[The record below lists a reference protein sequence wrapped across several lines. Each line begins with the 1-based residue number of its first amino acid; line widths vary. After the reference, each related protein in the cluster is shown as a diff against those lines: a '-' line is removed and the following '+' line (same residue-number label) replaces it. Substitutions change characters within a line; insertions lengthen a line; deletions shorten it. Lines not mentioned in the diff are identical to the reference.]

1 MTGAL
6 AAPGRTMVTMAIDA
20 YVNAGNTL
28 RQIAETRPSAHER
41 GLNLEKKSEILK
53 QLRIQFENGRKMF
66 NFALVNA
73 STYTYFSSK
82 QVFDI
87 KPALLF

>member
-1 MTGAL
+1 
-6 AAPGRTMVTMAIDA
+6 MVTMAIDA

-28 RQIAETRPSAHER
+28 RQIAETRASANDR
-41 GLNLEKKSEILK
+41 GLNLEKKTEILK

-73 STYTYFSSK
+73 SMYTYFSFK

-87 KPALLF
+87 KPALLFKAAA

>member
-6 AAPGRTMVTMAIDA
+6 AAPGRTMMTMAINA
-20 YVNAGNTL
+20 YVHSGDTL
-28 RQIAETRPSAHER
+28 RQIADVRPSAHER
-41 GLNLEKKSEILK
+41 GLNLDKKTEILK

-73 STYTYFSSK
+73 SKYTFSSSSGK
-82 QVFDI
+82 NSTVN
-87 KPALLF
+87 